1 MPEMSR
7 RSPSG
12 KYILLPTTFKVPAV
26 GAQPCRILKHRPDLL
41 QDLDAQQ
48 GRGYP
53 DLRLECKLATLPFER
68 RGNYPCQI
76 SLVKAIRVRVRSLP
90 TPWRTR
96 PGSLSAYSR
105 PKCKPFAERAGGIL
119 RPTNQGPQALKFGT
133 KEGKLV
139 SRSSVQHSRSTTSSA
154 LAVFHRSSS

>member
-1 MPEMSR
+1 MM
-7 RSPSG
+7 
-12 KYILLPTTFKVPAV
+12 L
-26 GAQPCRILKHRPDLL
+26 CRIDDTRFPIF
-41 QDLDAQQ
+41 
-48 GRGYP
+48 YP

-96 PGSLSAYSR
+96 PGSLSSYSR

-139 SRSSVQHSRSTTSSA
+139 SRSSVQHSRSTTSSRWPSSTEA
-154 LAVFHRSSS
+154 LREVSPQAQESKTLTHLRQSAAISFRTIKFWSGFAGD